1 MIAFA
6 EGAHG
11 LGTDLVV
18 GGDLDGLCSM
28 NRCQAKD

>member
-1 MIAFA
+1 MMAFA
-6 EGAHG
+6 ESADE
-11 LGTDLVV
+11 LGTNLVV